1 MAENRIR
8 KYLGQP
14 DTAVA
19 TAEAAPTGFVPCPVV
34 MFTGFVAAQQSF
46 VAEVY
51 RLARE
56 MTEAQLRQAA
66 RTFPPAFSL
75 N

>member
-1 MAENRIR
+1 MLEHRFHEHLAA
-8 KYLGQP
+8 GV
-14 DTAVA
+14 AVA
-19 TAEAAPTGFVPCPVV
+19 TLPNPAAFVPCPV
-34 MFTGFVAAQQSF
+34 FAGWSPAHQSL

-56 MTEAQLRQAA
+56 MTEAQLAA
-66 RTFPPAFSL
+66 RKPARAFPPAFSL